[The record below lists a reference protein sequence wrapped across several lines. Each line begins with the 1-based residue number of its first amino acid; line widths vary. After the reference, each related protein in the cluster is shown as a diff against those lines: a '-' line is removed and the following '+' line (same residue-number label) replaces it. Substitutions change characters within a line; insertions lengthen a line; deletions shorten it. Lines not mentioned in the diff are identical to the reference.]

1 MFRANKYGLNS
12 QICILL
18 GYFIIQTSYVV
29 MDLLDPSSR
38 PDTIINLANH
48 VWTLL
53 GVREPAQHDPLAN
66 PDRPVRSQSKYDPNP
81 CSDRV
86 STANPFRPYS
96 FVPDWWVRIILN
108 LIASLIYINFY

>member
-53 GVREPAQHDPLAN
+53 GVREPARHDPLAN
-66 PDRPVRSQSKYDPNP
+66 PGRPVRSQSMFGPGQ
-81 CSDRV
+81 
-86 STANPFRPYS
+86 YS
-96 FVPDWWVRIILN
+96 QSI
-108 LIASLIYINFY
+108 